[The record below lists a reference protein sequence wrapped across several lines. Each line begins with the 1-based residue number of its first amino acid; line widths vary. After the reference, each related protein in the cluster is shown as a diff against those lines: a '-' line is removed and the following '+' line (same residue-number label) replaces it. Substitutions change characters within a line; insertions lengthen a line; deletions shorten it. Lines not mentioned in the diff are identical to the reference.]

1 MDDGCKEGRIIYL
14 MMHRTHLYLQ
24 LYGVEHVIKD
34 HSDSENG
41 NPLLPHYGLLFLIS
55 SKVSFI
61 CTIHTGLTKAV
72 VCNILSVGWCI

>member
-1 MDDGCKEGRIIYL
+1 MMDVKKEGYFL
-14 MMHRTHLYLQ
+14 FNDAPYTFYLQ